1 MDLTA
6 PERQLILTLRHL
18 QSFTVGIAMGI
29 LLANGDAGRTEVGD
43 GVDLRSAWID
53 LSDQRSDNT

>member
-1 MDLTA
+1 
-6 PERQLILTLRHL
+6 
-18 QSFTVGIAMGI
+18 MGI

-43 GVDLRSAWID
+43 GVDLGSAWID